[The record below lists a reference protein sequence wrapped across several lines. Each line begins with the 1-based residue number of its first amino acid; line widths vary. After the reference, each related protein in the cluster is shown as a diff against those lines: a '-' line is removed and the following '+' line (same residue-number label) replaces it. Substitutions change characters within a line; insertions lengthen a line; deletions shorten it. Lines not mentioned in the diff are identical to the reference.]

1 MEERYGQVNEQHLK
15 RLSRFKSFDYV
26 DSWYEKAHERKTNS
40 KKIQQI
46 NACFTQG
53 LDYFDNAKD
62 ASLSVKPLLLYYGV
76 LAICR
81 GIILCNNKNKTE
93 EQLKSSHGLEV
104 YNWQQ
109 TLASGIRNVLD
120 LEIKATDGTFRE
132 LVDVCSHLN
141 SISFFLEAT
150 NNKAGN
156 GHELGKPKFAR
167 DGSVFTLGDLLS
179 RSIYTCHDY
188 EDITGE
194 PSQSYFSRVASTE
207 EGMYFSFPF
216 VGVPKFL
223 SKKIDGESIVYGSS
237 FRVAPGLRAQSNAK
251 DAIVVLSNGDN
262 SHYSKFPSFIYKGG
276 DFATVISDFP
286 NGDKLSE
293 FTKLCL
299 LSYILGMLV
308 RYYPSKWISL
318 LKNEKGDR
326 AQPLILEIVSAIE
339 SNFYEEALKE
349 MTGIIR
355 NT

>member
-1 MEERYGQVNEQHLK
+1 MNEQHIK
-15 RLSRFKSFDYV
+15 KLSRFKSFDYV
-26 DSWYEKAHERKTNS
+26 DSWYTKAHTRKINS

-53 LDYFDNAKD
+53 LDYFENAKD

-76 LAICR
+76 LSICR

-93 EQLKSSHGLEV
+93 EQLKASHGLEV

-109 TLASGIRNVLD
+109 TLSSGIKNVLN

-132 LVDVCSHLN
+132 LVDVCSHIN
-141 SISFFLEAT
+141 SISFFIGAT

-156 GHELGKPKFAR
+156 GHVLGKPKFAR
-167 DGSVFTLGDLLS
+167 DGSVLTLGDLLS
-179 RSIYTCHDY
+179 RSIYTCRDY
-188 EDITGE
+188 EGITGE
-194 PSQSYFSRVASTE
+194 PSQSSFARVASTN
-207 EGMYFSFPF
+207 EGMYFAFPL
-216 VGVPKFL
+216 VGVPTFL
-223 SKKIDGESIVYGSS
+223 ANKIDGESIVYGSS
-237 FRVAPGLRAQSNAK
+237 LKVAPGLRAAADAK
-251 DAIVVLSNGDN
+251 DAIVILSNGDN
-262 SHYSKFPSFIYKGG
+262 SHYSKFPSFIYKAG

-286 NGDKLSE
+286 NGDKLTE

-326 AQPLILEIVSAIE
+326 AQPLMLEIVSAIE
-339 SNFYEEALKE
+339 SNFAEEALKE
-349 MTGIIR
+349 LTGIIR